1 MASSIAIRPAADS
14 ETDWCAQLMAGNDPW
29 LTYRCSVDWCRNV
42 LNWPGSSLY
51 IANAGQA
58 RGFILL
64 HRKGFLGSPYI
75 AAVAVVEE
83 FRGNG
88 IGAAMLDFADQ
99 ALSGARH
106 AFLCVSSFNPR
117 AQRLYEQLG
126 YRKVGELQDFIA
138 DGFTEFLMCKRL
150 L

>member
-1 MASSIAIRPAADS
+1 VFSRLVPERS
-14 ETDWCAQLMAGNDPW
+14 QL
-29 LTYRCSVDWCRNV
+29 
-42 LNWPGSSLY
+42 
-51 IANAGQA
+51 AGQLTVHSQCRA
-58 RGFILL
+58 GSRVILL

-99 ALSGARH
+99 AFSGARH

-126 YRKVGELQDFIA
+126 YRKVGELQDSSPMA
-138 DGFTEFLMCKRL
+138 LQNS
-150 L
+150 